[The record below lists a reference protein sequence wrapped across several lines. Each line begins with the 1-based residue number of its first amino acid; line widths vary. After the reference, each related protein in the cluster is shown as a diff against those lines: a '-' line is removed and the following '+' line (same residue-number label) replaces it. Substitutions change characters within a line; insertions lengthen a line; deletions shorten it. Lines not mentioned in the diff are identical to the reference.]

1 MNKYILKI
9 EGMKCSMCESHI
21 NDSIRRRLPVKKVKS
36 SHKNNETID
45 IMDGEISNELFHD
58 IIDPT
63 GYKLDDIKKEEAKR
77 IGLFWK

>member
-1 MNKYILKI
+1 
-9 EGMKCSMCESHI
+9 
-21 NDSIRRRLPVKKVKS
+21 
-36 SHKNNETID
+36 
-45 IMDGEISNELFHD
+45 MDGEISNELFHD